1 MTLGVDLLVRD
12 TPENRIKL
20 TLLERRL
27 SARLTLISELAT
39 TQRLSGLSVPVD
51 ILFDGIAGGLSFE
64 AIRSRCARV
73 DLEGASL
80 RVASL
85 ADIIASKEATGRPK
99 DTAHLP
105 ILRDT
110 LRVRAALALPE
121 AGPGEGGDD

>member
-1 MTLGVDLLVRD
+1 MIRTAAAALQGAPVMTLGVDLLVRD

-64 AIRSRCARV
+64 AIRSRGARV

-85 ADIIASKEATGRPK
+85 ADIIASSARCVSGRWTG
-99 DTAHLP
+99 
-105 ILRDT
+105 
-110 LRVRAALALPE
+110 
-121 AGPGEGGDD
+121 